1 MAKKRKKRLPK
12 QVAGVKVPK
21 SVRKGR
27 LGKAIASP
35 AGQAVLAEVLM
46 AAATVA
52 GAKKAKDSG
61 APLDALTEVAQR
73 LRDAG
78 SVKGGGKAMA
88 DGTVTYAIGEA
99 ARTFVKA
106 FDRRW
111 ASEEKE
117 AAASG
122 AEGTTQA
129 PGAAEPKKG
138 APAPDGP
145 QP

>member
-1 MAKKRKKRLPK
+1 MARKQKKRLPK
-12 QVAGVKVPK
+12 QLAGVKVPK
-21 SVRKGR
+21 SVRKGQ

-35 AGQAVLAEVLM
+35 DGRAVLAELLM

-61 APLDALTEVAQR
+61 APLDALTEVAHR
-73 LRDAG
+73 LREAG

-106 FDRRW
+106 YDRRR
-111 ASEEKE
+111 AGEAKE

-122 AEGTTQA
+122 AEGLTQA
-129 PGAAEPKKG
+129 PGAAETKRKPSSYEEV
-138 APAPDGP
+138 
-145 QP
+145 QH